1 MVALQEQPV
10 CMSTPACYQAALD
23 QHLQLLPDEQA
34 ALQLLHQQPGT
45 IDAVVVFPRAIAA
58 AAATASAAGNFSS
71 AGISCNSSSSCGS
84 RSSELQLLLEYNIRM
99 NHTQVPLTRALFDT
113 LSVSPGT
120 VDNPWSM
127 LR

>member
-1 MVALQEQPV
+1 MA
-10 CMSTPACYQAALD
+10 TPACYQAALD
-23 QHLQLLPDEQA
+23 HHVQLLPDEQA

-58 AAATASAAGNFSS
+58 AAASAVTSRLDNTSCAGPSR
-71 AGISCNSSSSCGS
+71 NSSSACSCGS
-84 RSSELQLLLEYNIRM
+84 SSRQLHLLLEYNIRM

-113 LSVSPGT
+113 FSVSPGT